1 MNRNAKIA
9 AAIAAILGT
18 VAGTDSALAQVSNP
32 PSLAN
37 ATSAGV
43 TLYVAGSS
51 AAKNAVLGA
60 LQADVCGG
68 ASNALTFTST
78 SNGNFFA
85 VSCAPA
91 SGKAGADGNT
101 YYTIYYRDEGG
112 SVVGALPIVNN
123 VNINQ
128 LDLTQIT
135 SCVSS
140 TVCNPTVTGGST
152 ANGVDDSF
160 TGPLTKQPVQLG
172 ILDVEPAA
180 LATSKNYPNGYSTT
194 VWGPKNPAGLVSLNG
209 KAAALFDEVYGIFV
223 NTKST
228 GANFTESP
236 LALSKQMVEQILTQ
250 NITDWSKVTDV
261 SGNPVTSGSLAITVV
276 NREPGSGSRAATDLL
291 IAGDTCEAQGKN
303 LLGTTGYF
311 STGDVLGAAN
321 SVAGAITYATI
332 DQSASNM
339 TQVSLNGTVPGNL
352 AAATGQYDFW
362 VEATVV
368 TNPNVTL
375 SPLQS
380 AFVSY
385 FTSDL
390 QAIATAPHLVDVIAN
405 PTVGGNTAKV
415 NTVGT
420 ASTTTVSGLG
430 TATIYINP
438 FSRGRT
444 TCSLPTFSGT

>member
-37 ATSAGV
+37 ATSAPV
-43 TLYVAGSS
+43 TLYIAGSS

-60 LQADVCGG
+60 LQLDICGG
-68 ASNALTFTST
+68 ASNALSFTST

-123 VNINQ
+123 VNVNQ

-135 SCVSS
+135 SCAST
-140 TVCNPTVTGGST
+140 TVCNPTVTGAST
-152 ANGVDDSF
+152 ANGTDDSF

-172 ILDVEPAA
+172 ILDVEPAV
-180 LATSKNYPNGYSTT
+180 LSTTNNYPTGYSTA
-194 VWGPKNPAGLVSLNG
+194 VWGPTNKSGLVSLNG
-209 KAAALFDEVYGIFV
+209 SATALFDEVYGIYV
-223 NTKST
+223 NTSG
-228 GANFTESP
+228 GAFTAP
-236 LALSKQMVEQILTQ
+236 LSLSKQMVQAILARSVT
-250 NITDWSKVTDV
+250 NWSLVTDV
-261 SGNPVTSGSLAITVV
+261 AGSPVTSSSVAITIA
-276 NREPGSGSRAATDLL
+276 NREPGSGSRAAVDLL
-291 IAGDTCEAQGKN
+291 IEGDTCDTAGKN
-303 LLGTTGYF
+303 LIGTTGYF
-311 STGDVLGAAN
+311 STSDVLNAAN

-339 TQVSLNGTVPGNL
+339 TKVNLNGITPSNL
-352 AAATGQYDFW
+352 AAATGAYDFW
-362 VEATVV
+362 VEATAV
-368 TNPNVTL
+368 TNPNV
-375 SPLQS
+375 SYSSLQS
-380 AFVSY
+380 AFISY

-390 QAIATAPHLVDVIAN
+390 QAIATAPHLLDVLAN
-405 PTVGGNTAKV
+405 PTVGGNTASA
-415 NTVGT
+415 NTLGT
-420 ASTTTVSGLG
+420 ASTNAALG
-430 TATIYINP
+430 SATIYVNP
-438 FSRGRT
+438 FNRSKI
-444 TCSLPTFSGT
+444 TCNLPGYVP

>member
-37 ATSAGV
+37 ATNAGV
-43 TLYVAGSS
+43 KLYVAGSS

-60 LQADVCGG
+60 LQADICGG

-123 VNINQ
+123 VSINQ

-152 ANGVDDSF
+152 TNGTDDSF

-172 ILDVEPAA
+172 ILDVEPSA
-180 LATSKNYPNGYSTT
+180 LATANNYPVGYSTT
-194 VWGPKNPAGLVSLNG
+194 VWGPNNPAGLVSLNG
-209 KAAALFDEVYGIFV
+209 SAAALFDEVYGIYV
-223 NTKST
+223 NTSG
-228 GANFTESP
+228 GAFTAP
-236 LALSKQMVEQILTQ
+236 LSLSKQTVEQILVKNVT
-250 NITDWSKVTDV
+250 NWSLVTDTT
-261 SGNPVTSGSLAITVV
+261 GNPVTSSSVAITVV

-291 IAGDTCEAQGKN
+291 IAGDTCQTQGKH

-311 STGDVLGAAN
+311 STGDVLAAAN

-339 TQVSLNGTVPGNL
+339 TKVSLNGIVPGNL

-362 VEATVV
+362 VEATAL
-368 TNPNVTL
+368 TNPNV
-375 SPLQS
+375 SYSSLQT
-380 AFVSY
+380 AFINY

-390 QAIATAPHLVDVIAN
+390 QAIATAPHLIDVLAN
-405 PTVGGNTAKV
+405 PTVAGNTASA

-420 ASTTTVSGLG
+420 GSTTTVSGLG
-430 TATIYINP
+430 TSTIYINP
-438 FSRGRT
+438 FSRGKV
-444 TCSLPTFSGT
+444 TCALPVYQP